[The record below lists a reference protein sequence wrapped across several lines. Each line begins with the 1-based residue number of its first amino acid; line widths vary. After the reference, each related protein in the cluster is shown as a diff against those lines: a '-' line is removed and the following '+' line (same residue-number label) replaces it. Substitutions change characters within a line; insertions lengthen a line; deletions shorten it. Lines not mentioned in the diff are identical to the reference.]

1 MTKSAPPII
10 LASGSPRRRELLAGL
25 GLPFVVQPSTDD
37 ESVPVGT
44 PPREMVEML
53 AIRKAESVSREH
65 DQGIII
71 GSDTI
76 VVIDNEV
83 LGKPK
88 DQTDAYYMLSKLQ
101 GRTHHVFTGLAVV
114 DASDGR
120 SKVACSSTEVTIKPL
135 SEEQIT
141 RYIGTG
147 EPSDKAGSYAI
158 QGLGATLVEKI
169 NGDYFTVVG
178 LPVGLL
184 SDMLSEF
191 GVQVI

>member
-1 MTKSAPPII
+1 MTKSEPPII
-10 LASGSPRRRELLAGL
+10 LASGSPRRRELLTGL
-25 GLPFVVQPSTDD
+25 GLPFKVQPSSGD
-37 ESVPVGT
+37 ESVPVGIS
-44 PPREMVEML
+44 PREMVEML

-65 DQGIII
+65 DQGIVI

-88 DQTDAYYMLSKLQ
+88 DQADAFNMLSKLQ
-101 GRTHHVFTGLAVV
+101 GRTHIVFTGLAVV
-114 DASDGR
+114 DASNGR
-120 SKVACSSTEVTIKPL
+120 SKVAYSSTEVTIKPL

-141 RYIGTG
+141 RYIATG
-147 EPSDKAGSYAI
+147 EPNDKAGSYAI

-191 GVQVI
+191 GVHVI